1 MSDQD
6 GPKLRLPA
14 EGRGGNVPRMQAKG
28 REVPRIT
35 HRQGNDV
42 RPINGGT
49 TINDGIT
56 DAFAPSEF
64 DRRIRDLGELVM
76 AMGVVNEH
84 PGEAPT

>member
-1 MSDQD
+1 
-6 GPKLRLPA
+6 
-14 EGRGGNVPRMQAKG
+14 VQAKG
-28 REVPRIT
+28 GEVPRIA
-35 HRQGNDV
+35 RREGDDV

-49 TINDGIT
+49 AINNGIT

-64 DRRIRDLGELVM
+64 DRRSRDFGELVM